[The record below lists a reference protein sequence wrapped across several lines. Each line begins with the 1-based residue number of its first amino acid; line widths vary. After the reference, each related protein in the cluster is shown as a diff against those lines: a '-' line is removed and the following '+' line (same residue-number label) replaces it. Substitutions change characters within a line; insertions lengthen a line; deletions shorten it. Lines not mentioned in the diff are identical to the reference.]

1 MKGTIC
7 IFVSMAVVLLL
18 SGTAFS
24 AEHPAHGVAPGE
36 SLKEQHG
43 DEHPGD
49 EHPGAVLSAT
59 DVIKGIREHI
69 NNATKANAGIF
80 PIKDEVEA
88 KDLKLRLI
96 RIHEDKV
103 SYLKKDDA
111 YFACTDFVTED
122 EKTMYD
128 LDFWMKKDTKG
139 NLKVYQTKIHKKDGK
154 PRFTYKD
161 DEISPVE

>member
-1 MKGTIC
+1 MKGIIS
-7 IFVSMAVVLLL
+7 IFTSIAVVLLL
-18 SGTAFS
+18 SGAAFS

-36 SLKEQHG
+36 ALKEQHG
-43 DEHPGD
+43 AEHPGD
-49 EHPGAVLSAT
+49 EHPGAVLSAA
-59 DVIKGIREHI
+59 DVIKGIKGHI
-69 NNATKANAGIF
+69 NNTTKANAGIF

-88 KDLKLRLI
+88 KDLKLKLI

-122 EKTMYD
+122 GKTMYD
-128 LDFWMKKDTKG
+128 LDFWMKKNNKG
-139 NLKVYQTKIHKKDGK
+139 ELEVYRTKIHKKDGT

-161 DEISPVE
+161 DEIAPVE